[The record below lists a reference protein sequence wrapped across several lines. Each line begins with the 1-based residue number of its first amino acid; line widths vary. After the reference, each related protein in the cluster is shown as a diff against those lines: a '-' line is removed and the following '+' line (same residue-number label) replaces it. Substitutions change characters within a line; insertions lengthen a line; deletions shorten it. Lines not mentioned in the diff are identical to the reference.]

1 MHVAYLTCGSQ
12 RKVLEVLGWAEQFL
26 NYYTYCYSKYLKK
39 APVLRI
45 IMHYLTDDFDFF
57 CSNP

>member
-26 NYYTYCYSKYLKK
+26 NYYTYCHCKYLKK

-57 CSNP
+57 C